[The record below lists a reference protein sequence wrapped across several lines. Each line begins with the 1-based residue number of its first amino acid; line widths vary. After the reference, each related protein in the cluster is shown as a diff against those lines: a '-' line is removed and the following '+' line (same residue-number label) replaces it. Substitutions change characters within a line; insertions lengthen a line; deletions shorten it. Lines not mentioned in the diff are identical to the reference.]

1 MLTLMRRHAKSWFIK
16 VALGIIAIVFI
27 FWGVGSYSA
36 KQANRAALVNGEVI
50 SLAQYG
56 ETYRNLVENA
66 RRTFGDALNDELIK
80 RLNLKDQALER
91 LISKSLTLQ
100 AAARAGVQVS
110 DEALQASIMRDP
122 AFQDNGHFSA
132 VRYDRLLAANNLDK
146 LGFEADRRVSMITAA
161 MGARLEMLSQ
171 VSEQEILDFFHWQSD
186 QVKISYVEFDPL
198 KYQEGVTVSDQDIAA
213 FFEKNKAAYM
223 EPEKVQVDYLVFEP
237 SKYLDKAQ
245 VTPEEVK
252 EIYDLTMDSFMEPER
267 VKIRDVLFPLS
278 EEGGEEEIAK
288 VQGRA
293 EAFFAKAQAGEDF
306 IALAKEA
313 EPGAD
318 YDREPEWLTRDK
330 LAPETAEAAFAAE
343 PGKVVGPV
351 RSDLGFHV
359 IKVEAQEKARQRSFE
374 EVKEDILERLREEK
388 AKELALE
395 AAENAYGL
403 SLTIKNMAE
412 LGKQIGLTP
421 QSAGPFS
428 RQSPPEGALS
438 DPKFLEVA
446 FSLEE
451 GEVGPAVELEGGYY
465 LLMTTRKLP
474 SHNPDLAKVKV
485 KVEADLVIEKAKETA
500 QAEAREL
507 LKKAKTESWL
517 TLIREGG
524 LSLKETAGFTR
535 RGPAEGLGYNAA
547 LTEAAFRLSF
557 GKPLPEDVFEVG
569 NKFVVIH
576 FEDHIRADT
585 AELEKIKDNL
595 RQALI
600 NQRHQELST
609 AWLGELRQRA
619 DVEIDEQVL

>member
-27 FWGVGSYSA
+27 FWGVGSYSDR
-36 KQANRAALVNGEVI
+36 QANRAALVNGEVI

-146 LGFEADRRVSMITAA
+146 LGFEADRRVNMITAA
-161 MGARLEMLSQ
+161 MGGRLEMLSQ

-278 EEGGEEEIAK
+278 EEAGEEEIAK

-374 EVKEDILERLREEK
+374 EVKEDILERAPGGEGQGAGPGGGRERLWAFPDHQEHGR
-388 AKELALE
+388 AW
-395 AAENAYGL
+395 
-403 SLTIKNMAE
+403 
-412 LGKQIGLTP
+412 GKQIGLTP

-428 RQSPPEGALS
+428 RQSPPRG
-438 DPKFLEVA
+438 
-446 FSLEE
+446 
-451 GEVGPAVELEGGYY
+451 GPFRSQVPG
-465 LLMTTRKLP
+465 
-474 SHNPDLAKVKV
+474 
-485 KVEADLVIEKAKETA
+485 
-500 QAEAREL
+500 
-507 LKKAKTESWL
+507 
-517 TLIREGG
+517 GG
-524 LSLKETAGFTR
+524 LFAGGG
-535 RGPAEGLGYNAA
+535 RGRPGGGA
-547 LTEAAFRLSF
+547 
-557 GKPLPEDVFEVG
+557 
-569 NKFVVIH
+569 
-576 FEDHIRADT
+576 
-585 AELEKIKDNL
+585 
-595 RQALI
+595 
-600 NQRHQELST
+600 
-609 AWLGELRQRA
+609 
-619 DVEIDEQVL
+619 